1 MVKRLW
7 RIVAMVALVA
17 LTGAATGF
25 AQGDDAAGETAQPG
39 GSLPNAPEISAVVV
53 ADGFES
59 PVNVA
64 HAGDG
69 SGRLFVVERRGQ
81 IRIVDADGAVLDE
94 PFLAIADL
102 VESGG
107 MEQGLLGLA
116 FHPEYATN
124 GRFFVYYSAIEDG
137 ALTLAEYAV
146 SADDP
151 DRGDPASARILL
163 EIDDPFSNHNGGE
176 LEFGPDGYLY
186 VAVGDGGGAGDPE
199 GNGQNLGTLLGTI
212 LRIDV
217 DNGDPYGIPADN
229 PFVVTEDAAPEIFAY
244 GLRNPWQ
251 FSFDAVTGD
260 LLMGDVGQGTWEE
273 INMIPAGTGGL
284 NFGWPIMEGA
294 HCYRSSDC
302 EVVGQLPVA
311 EYSHADTGGCSII
324 GLGVARSAEQPALDG
339 IYFVADWCSG
349 RFYGLARD
357 DSGAW
362 VFPELFATS
371 LRVLG
376 GGNGEDGAVYFT
388 SDSFDGA
395 SGGVLWKLVE
405 ADTLTGDEVTPPLD

>member
-1 MVKRLW
+1 LALISSGLTIIYGTLGVLNLAHGAMFMLGGYAGWVAFTYTGSF
-7 RIVAMVALVA
+7 IVAVIAGSLFVMVAGIVIEQFSA
-17 LTGAATGF
+17 HH
-25 AQGDDAAGETAQPG
+25 
-39 GSLPNAPEISAVVV
+39 PE
-53 ADGFES
+53 
-59 PVNVA
+59 
-64 HAGDG
+64 
-69 SGRLFVVERRGQ
+69 LVERRGQ

-116 FHPEYATN
+116 FHPDFANN

-146 SADDP
+146 SAE
-151 DRGDPASARILL
+151 DPARADPESARVLL
-163 EIDDPFSNHNGGE
+163 AIDDPFSNHNGGE
-176 LEFGPDGYLY
+176 LEFGPEGYLY
-186 VAVGDGGGAGDPE
+186 VAVGDGGGAGDPV

-217 DNGDPYGIPADN
+217 DNGDPYGVPADN
-229 PFVVTEDAAPEIFAY
+229 PFVDTEDAAPEIFAY

-260 LLMGDVGQGTWEE
+260 LLMGDVGQGAWEE
-273 INMIPAGTGGL
+273 INLIPAGTGGL

-302 EVVGQLPVA
+302 EVVGELPVA

-339 IYFVADWCSG
+339 VYFVADWCSG

-388 SDSFDGA
+388 SESFDGA